1 MIAKHIRVTGN
12 GLSSERL
19 YISIRIYDVL
29 NQILCRAVYS
39 ARQVFDRCLIGIND
53 GDPDRIEIAV
63 DRIRQV
69 LHMCIQGIRDISSRP
84 IEILLESS
92 SLIR

>member
-1 MIAKHIRVTGN
+1 MIAKHIRVTGD

-29 NQILCRAVYS
+29 NQILRRAAYS
-39 ARQVFDRCLIGIND
+39 ARQIFNRCLIGIND
-53 GDPDRIEIAV
+53 GDPNRIEITV

-69 LHMCIQGIRDISSRP
+69 LHMCFQGIRDISSRP
-84 IEILLESS
+84 VEVLLESS
-92 SLIR
+92 SLIC